1 MRDSVST
8 VRIIRK

>member
-1 MRDSVST
+1 MFS